1 MEWCVVARVP
11 EDFVLFW
18 PVRLMQC
25 EVDLGAMCMAYSLVD
40 VLTLKMAVILFH

>member
-1 MEWCVVARVP
+1 MLLP
-11 EDFVLFW
+11 EPQRVLFSFS
-18 PVRLMQC
+18 PVHLMQC